1 MEEKISRF
9 EEKLQDMERQF
20 DLLNVEIEEWR
31 AKYAHL
37 EVEKERLFQEV
48 EKELSLPAEKEKS
61 LAKEV
66 ESQKRENEELKKY
79 LRKLEK
85 EHFQSHKAHVKDFTE
100 LSRKQQKRRIDTLT
114 ARAQKAL

>member
-1 MEEKISRF
+1 MNDWTRISALASDVITASAMEEKISRF

-37 EVEKERLFQEV
+37 EVEKDRLFQEV
-48 EKELSLPAEKEKS
+48 QKELSLPAEKEKS

-66 ESQKRENEELKKY
+66 E
-79 LRKLEK
+79 
-85 EHFQSHKAHVKDFTE
+85 
-100 LSRKQQKRRIDTLT
+100 
-114 ARAQKAL
+114 